1 MSLILDA
8 LKRAEG
14 PDELGPPDGGVGS
27 LASTEEEPSRSSG
40 WLLILVAGCILGGG
54 AVALINA
61 GARSSVVEPPVS
73 SIEGVEA
80 GYADQPAPTDAGSV
94 VAEPPSFE
102 STHHVA
108 GQKTSNSPGSD
119 NALPHA
125 QTNAASAARG
135 KPQLEEPASAE
146 RIARL
151 HEQMW
156 IDAQSQADD
165 DAAPALAPRVPAQIA
180 DGEAMLNERVE
191 PTSLAPPID
200 LASAM
205 ETAARELGESVLVPH
220 PALLLENLSQQ
231 QKDQI
236 PTIVYSGHDYSSAG
250 DSRVTLNNRQL
261 RVGQRVATIQVIDI
275 LVDSVVLNVEG
286 IEFRLRALNTWVN
299 L

>member
-14 PDELGPPDGGVGS
+14 PGELRSPDGGVGS
-27 LASTEEEPSRSSG
+27 LALTEEEPSRSSG
-40 WLLILVAGCILGGG
+40 WLLTLVAGCILGGG
-54 AVALINA
+54 GVALIDA
-61 GARSSVVEPPVS
+61 GAGSSVVEPPVS
-73 SIEGVEA
+73 SIGSVEA

-94 VAEPPSFE
+94 VAEPPGFE
-102 STHHVA
+102 STQHVA
-108 GQKTSNSPGSD
+108 GQKASSPTGSD

-125 QTNAASAARG
+125 QPHAASAAQG
-135 KPQLEEPASAE
+135 KPQLEKPASAE

-151 HEQMW
+151 HKQMW
-156 IDAQSQADD
+156 IDAQSQADN
-165 DAAPALAPRVPAQIA
+165 DAAPASAPRVPAPLA
-180 DGEAMLNERVE
+180 DGEVMLNERVE

-205 ETAARELGESVLVPH
+205 ETAAREMGESVLVPH

-236 PTIVYSGHDYSSAG
+236 PTIVYSGHDYSSVG